1 MPSAGTQRLL
11 LTGGD
16 SAKPAKAA
24 AAAKEA
30 GEAAVPVT
38 ANSAN
43 ADELA
48 NGGTGAAEDPGAQE
62 VEETPGQLVELKF
75 RAPRAGKYDLSL
87 YCVSGKHPPQILL
100 VRSGIW
106 SSTHFQQH
114 RPVAPY
120 HFVFPEGTCK
130 CIKVSEGRQQEECSL
145 HGTSP
150 PDGVWVKVCLMLSIV
165 LDVPGQQGAPSDWR
179 H

>member
-1 MPSAGTQRLL
+1 MHSCLRDAVTHLCQLFLLLQLPSFSPQRLL

-24 AAAKEA
+24 AAVKENGAKEN

-43 ADELA
+43 ADGPA
-48 NGGTGAAEDPGAQE
+48 SGTNGAAAAAGEQE

-87 YCVSGKHPPQILL
+87 YCVSGKSLPQTCAPPHAAGYDQGLQTAVPSSAPYWEPTSWQIN
-100 VRSGIW
+100 GAG
-106 SSTHFQQH
+106 
-114 RPVAPY
+114 RPVPVMPAL
-120 HFVFPEGTCK
+120 C
-130 CIKVSEGRQQEECSL
+130 
-145 HGTSP
+145 
-150 PDGVWVKVCLMLSIV
+150 
-165 LDVPGQQGAPSDWR
+165 
-179 H
+179 